1 MPAGGHMGSP
11 EGGHYIPSRYGVS
24 GLSWTL
30 ITSALLGAALSAS
43 PLLAAQRGR
52 QSNPREKPAVDVVQS
67 VGCVERR
74 DGSPETWWLA
84 RAVEPRVVQ
93 PGIFSTPQIDN
104 ARGLPL
110 GTNTFQLIGVADF
123 LDMEGLL
130 KSGRRREFTTPQ
142 NANATGE
149 IRPGR
154 KVLVKGMFITTGET
168 KRINLLNVVSLADS
182 CS

>member
-1 MPAGGHMGSP
+1 MRRARRVS
-11 EGGHYIPSRYGVS
+11 YVVS
-24 GLSWTL
+24 GSSPTVM
-30 ITSALLGAALSAS
+30 SAALLVAALSSS
-43 PLLAAQRGR
+43 PVLFAAQRGR
-52 QSNPREKPAVDVVQS
+52 QTTPREKPAVDVVQS

-104 ARGLPL
+104 ARGLSL
-110 GTNTFQLIGVADF
+110 GTNSFQLVGVADF
-123 LDMEGLL
+123 LDTEGLL

-154 KVLVKGMFITTGET
+154 KVLVKGMFITAGET